1 MYSIDTLTGSATA
14 SNANW
19 IVSLADVI
27 ERQKDDV
34 SMTGSISA
42 FYSNC
47 ISRVSDRIETICTNP
62 IVEQSFRGLY
72 DGSGTN
78 ELMMNNYPILSVSS
92 LKYRNNP
99 TENWTNIITSGSI
112 ATNCL
117 IYPYKLNLY
126 NHYFPYGNHNVEINY
141 TAGYQNY
148 DDVKEVALQMIA
160 VMIRESKQGN
170 SNSTLGIQS
179 ASEGQSTNKNITYL
193 DLTERWDEMLT
204 PFKRV

>member
-1 MYSIDTLTGSATA
+1 MYSIDTLSGASTAT
-14 SNANW
+14 NANW

-27 ERQKDDV
+27 EIKNDNASV
-34 SMTGSISA
+34 TAEYSA

-47 ISRVSDRIETICTNP
+47 ISRVSDRIETICKNP

-72 DGSGTN
+72 DGNGTN
-78 ELMMNNYPILSVSS
+78 ELMLNNFPIISVSS

-112 ATNCL
+112 SANCL

-126 NHYFPYGNHNVEINY
+126 NYYFPYGNKNIEVNY
-141 TAGYQNY
+141 TAGFQSY
-148 DDVKEVALQMIA
+148 DDVKQVALEMIEI
-160 VMIRESKQGN
+160 MIRESKQGN
-170 SNSTLGIQS
+170 SNETLGIQS
-179 ASEGQSTNKNITYL
+179 TNDSGIVGNNITYI